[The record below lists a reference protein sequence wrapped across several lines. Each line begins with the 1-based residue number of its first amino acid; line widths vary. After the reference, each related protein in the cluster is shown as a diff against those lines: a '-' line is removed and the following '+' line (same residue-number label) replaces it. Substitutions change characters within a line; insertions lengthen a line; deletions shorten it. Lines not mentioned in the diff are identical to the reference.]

1 MSPFARWQASQNLAP
16 AARVLAGGRRQRRS
30 GRGWQQD
37 HQRECS
43 HSSGTRRGCLPQGL
57 ADTAAWAALLAPL
70 PGWPCWHRCLGVGG
84 MVPGARCEW
93 TQQKRKLDEHCG
105 HQGIRTLPG
114 QGGPKRPQPLCL
126 DSARSW
132 CPAGEDPLMMMA
144 VGLLD
149 TEQERVGLVGK
160 WRISDPVDQKLEN
173 FTEEKQFRIQV
184 VQPLWAPL
192 SNPLCPAASLPHQ
205 PGGHSVAFLQRWE
218 PRS

>member
-1 MSPFARWQASQNLAP
+1 MISTCLSTPPAPTDVTVCKVAGQSESGSSSQGP
-16 AARVLAGGRRQRRS
+16 GRRQKAEEIWKRMATGPPAGVQSQFRDS
-30 GRGWQQD
+30 
-37 HQRECS
+37 
-43 HSSGTRRGCLPQGL
+43 
-57 ADTAAWAALLAPL
+57 
-70 PGWPCWHRCLGVGG
+70 PGVPSPGPCWHRCLGVGG